1 MTVRTYLAFRR
12 YHMGKLDQWGDK
24 IDEAEPWIDRTLGR
38 LMGYGKTA
46 RVVFIVALVAI
57 LISLI
62 AVAM

>member
-1 MTVRTYLAFRR
+1 
-12 YHMGKLDQWGDK
+12 MGKLDQWGDK